1 MKLQMTIDALHWKD
15 SCSWCSQLCR
25 FSAGVLIVDVCGQRF
40 ADFQLWIAWPLWE
53 ALQSQLLFIIM
64 WVWKYLQYTT
74 KNFFILRTRKEKSHK
89 NTTMTHFFRTFPHD
103 IPHLPLPLLVPI
115 SRPQKPFRNQETL
128 HPHPKWLW
136 FASLKTVPSLA
147 KEAVVPVGPF
157 TSLAWRFGG
166 FFTRFGLATKPGS
179 HNCYLKIVWENH
191 SRGLKSNWIKA
202 INYSIY

>member
-1 MKLQMTIDALHWKD
+1 M
-15 SCSWCSQLCR
+15 LCIEKTL
-25 FSAGVLIVDVCGQRF
+25 VLDVHSF
-40 ADFQLWIAWPLWE
+40 ADFPQVFSLLMYVANGSQIFNCEL
-53 ALQSQLLFIIM
+53 LGRFGRLYIQSQLLFIIM